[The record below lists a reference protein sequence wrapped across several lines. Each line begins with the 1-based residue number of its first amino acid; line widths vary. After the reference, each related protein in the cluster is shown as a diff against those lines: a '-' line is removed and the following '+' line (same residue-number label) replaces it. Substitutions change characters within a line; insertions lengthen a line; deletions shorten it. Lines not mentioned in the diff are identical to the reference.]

1 MTNIQHPILKNS
13 DNLVNIFKGFDNRD
27 TRKDLITGYM
37 RLKSYM
43 RDATHPCTYKKLKFY
58 TKPQIEIIQADNGCN
73 IDFINCGNGDSCLIE
88 NSGKYALI
96 DFGSQ
101 SGTVKKY
108 LDKHVKGNVLEYAI
122 VTHFHADH
130 MSDFKNVFQN
140 YNVKNLIIVKN
151 TNPKIKN
158 STLKELAKLDNF
170 CNASNI
176 TMLEIGN
183 CIHNHS
189 HNFTLGNASFE
200 FLGPLQDLKNLNDNS
215 IVLKM
220 DYRDNS
226 LLLTG
231 DISSEAENNVIKY
244 CINKNIDLK
253 TNILKVAHHGSK
265 EGSSQKFLEI
275 TKPLVSVIS
284 CNPENP
290 HNHPE
295 IEAVNRIN
303 KNSLHVK
310 YTYKGDISTQITP
323 EGELFVDGKSANL
336 PEPKKYEFDFLK
348 MWERFK
354 QENPT
359 LIQNIPTN
367 PNLGGRLYN

>member
-1 MTNIQHPILKNS
+1 
-13 DNLVNIFKGFDNRD
+13 
-27 TRKDLITGYM
+27 
-37 RLKSYM
+37 
-43 RDATHPCTYKKLKFY
+43 
-58 TKPQIEIIQADNGCN
+58 
-73 IDFINCGNGDSCLIE
+73 
-88 NSGKYALI
+88 
-96 DFGSQ
+96 
-101 SGTVKKY
+101 
-108 LDKHVKGNVLEYAI
+108 
-122 VTHFHADH
+122 

-140 YNVKNLIIVKN
+140 YHVKNLIVVKN

-176 TMLEIGN
+176 TMLEIGE

-189 HNFTLGNASFE
+189 HNFNLGNAKFE
-200 FLGPLQDLKNLNDNS
+200 FLGPLQDLSNLNDNS

-220 DYRDNS
+220 NYKDNS

-275 TKPLVSVIS
+275 TKPQVSVIS

-295 IEAVNRIN
+295 IEAVNRIKN
-303 KNSLHVK
+303 NSLHVK
-310 YTYKGDISTQITP
+310 YTYQGSISANITP
-323 EGELFVDGKSANL
+323 EGELFVDGKSATL
-336 PEPKKYEFDFLK
+336 PEPKKYEFDFSK
-348 MWERFK
+348 MWDRFK

-359 LIQNIPTN
+359 LIQNTPTN
-367 PNLGGRLYN
+367 PNLGERLHN